1 MLQITVTNAVAV
13 ATTAVAS
20 IVSEVSFAAVAATV
34 ASNAEAFVVV
44 VLFFSIIIVVVCCKG
59 TIVLYFVANVLC
71 KERGSQFYNF
81 CIHTHVEVRLF
92 LCSPPILDR
101 WYGSSM

>member
-1 MLQITVTNAVAV
+1 MLQIAVTNAVAV

-44 VLFFSIIIVVVCCKG
+44 VLFFLNYHRCC
-59 TIVLYFVANVLC
+59 VLQRDYCSL
-71 KERGSQFYNF
+71 F
-81 CIHTHVEVRLF
+81 C
-92 LCSPPILDR
+92 C
-101 WYGSSM
+101 